1 MTALDPASRPKAGDL
16 ISKMQVE
23 YRRSCCFQDLHSDQ
37 SSWEVSN
44 DEGDVFET
52 ARTVSDVTTLSSG
65 TVATLRPLPL
75 DPTLKQPDYGDQFA
89 LSL

>member
-16 ISKMQVE
+16 ISKIQVK
-23 YRRSCCFQDLHSDQ
+23 YRRSCCFQDLHSDG
-37 SSWEVSN
+37 SSWEGSN
-44 DEGDVFET
+44 DGGDVFDT
-52 ARTVSDVTTLSSG
+52 AQTVGDVTTLSSG